1 MKIITYNNSYH
12 DKLIEFLNQNNF
24 NIDFSLHDKN
34 GLILLLLND
43 ENEISGVSET
53 VDIGDETGEIKLLFI
68 DKKYRNNGY
77 GKLFIIKQELF
88 YAHKYKEVILCNEE
102 KNNTMSFVLHA
113 GFKPYYYENDGKIWC
128 KKTF

>member
-1 MKIITYNNSYH
+1 MNIIKYNDSYR
-12 DKLIEFLNQNNF
+12 DKLSKFLNINNLS
-24 NIDFSLHDKN
+24 IDFSSHN
-34 GLILLLLND
+34 ENTLILLLLND

-53 VDIGDETGEIKLLFI
+53 VDIGDETGEIKLLFVEE
-68 DKKYRNNGY
+68 KYRNNGY

-88 YAHKYKEVILCNEE
+88 YAHKYKEIILCNEE

>member
-1 MKIITYNNSYH
+1 MNIIKYNDSYR
-12 DKLIEFLNQNNF
+12 DKLSKFLNINNLS
-24 NIDFSLHDKN
+24 IDFSSYN
-34 GLILLLLND
+34 ENVLILLLLND

-88 YAHKYKEVILCNEE
+88 YAHKYKEIILCNEE

>member
-1 MKIITYNNSYH
+1 MDIIKYNDSYR
-12 DKLIEFLNQNNF
+12 DKLSKFLNINNLS
-24 NIDFSLHDKN
+24 IDFSSHN
-34 GLILLLLND
+34 ENALILLLLND
-43 ENEISGVSET
+43 ENEIGGVSET
-53 VDIGDETGEIKLLFI
+53 VDIGDETGEIKLFFI

-88 YAHKYKEVILCNEE
+88 YAHKYKEIILCNEE